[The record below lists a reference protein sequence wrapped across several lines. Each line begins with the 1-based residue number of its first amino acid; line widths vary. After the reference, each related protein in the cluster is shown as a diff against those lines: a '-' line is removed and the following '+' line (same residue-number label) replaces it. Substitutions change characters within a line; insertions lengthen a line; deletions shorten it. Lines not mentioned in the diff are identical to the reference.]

1 MNFSP
6 TQLRILRRA
15 AGRQTGYICPTIEI
29 RFGAQRMVLRALE
42 RRYLIKW
49 SVDFN
54 FEPVL
59 PVISGCG
66 RLIDIVA
73 SLGALHN
80 D

>member
-1 MNFSP
+1 MNLSP
-6 TQLRILRRA
+6 AQLRILRRA
-15 AGRQTGYICPTIEI
+15 AGRETGYICPTNCIHA
-29 RFGAQRMVLRALE
+29 GAQAMVLRALE

-49 SVDFN
+49 AVDFN

-59 PVISGCG
+59 PIISGCG

-73 SLGALHN
+73 NLGALHN